1 MNVKVKRLTDT
12 ATMPTKAHA
21 TDACFDLY
29 ADYNKDANSELY
41 CIEPHKTVT
50 IYTGISTEIPNRY
63 FAPVFARSGLGIKR
77 NLRLANCTGIIDS
90 DYRGEWLV
98 ALTNDG
104 DEMQYINMGDRVA
117 QFTIQEVLPVTLQE
131 VEELSS
137 TERGVGG
144 FGSSG
149 K

>member
-12 ATMPTKAHA
+12 AIMPTKAHD

-29 ADYNKDANSELY
+29 ADYNRDSGSGVY

-50 IYTGISTEIPNRY
+50 IYTGISTEIPNGY

-104 DEMQYINMGDRVA
+104 DKTQYINVRDRVA

-131 VEELSS
+131 VEELSN